1 MNFLWRMK
9 AGPTP
14 DPCGFLPQREP
25 GEAAPRWKSAT
36 ATLLGVYPTSL
47 ALNSLLTPFLE
58 TLPAAL
64 AALITSTGMVLCLTW
79 GVMPAVT
86 RLLHRWLQP
95 PRRHPPP

>member
-1 MNFLWRMK
+1 MK
-9 AGPTP
+9 VGPSP
-14 DPCGFLPQREP
+14 DPRGFLSQPEP

-47 ALNSLLTPFLE
+47 AFNTLLTPCLE
-58 TLPAAL
+58 ALPAAL

-95 PRRHPPP
+95 SRRHPPP

>member
-1 MNFLWRMK
+1 MK
-9 AGPTP
+9 AGPSP
-14 DPCGFLPQREP
+14 DPCGFLPRPAP
-25 GEAAPRWKSAT
+25 GEVAPRWKSAT

-47 ALNSLLTPFLE
+47 AFNTLLTPHLE
-58 TLPAAL
+58 ALPAAL

-95 PRRHPPP
+95 ARRNPPP